1 MRSLAAISL
10 LLLFV
15 LMPLMSGCTAGLL
28 YTHITIPLDVNLDNT
43 PVFTGRTAT
52 AKGDTKRIRYYVEIE
67 WESNAIGDIMK
78 RAGMTEVH
86 YADLEIL
93 SVLGIWTQ
101 RYVHVY
107 GR

>member
-1 MRSLAAISL
+1 MRRVVGVCILGLALAL
-10 LLLFV
+10 T
-15 LMPLMSGCTAGLL
+15 GCTTGLI
-28 YTHITIPLDVNLDNT
+28 YTHITTPLDINFNNT
-43 PVFTGRTAT
+43 PVFTGRRETG
-52 AKGDTKRIRYYVEIE
+52 KGDTKKIQYYVAIE

-78 RAGMTEVH
+78 KAGLKEVY

-101 RYVHVY
+101 RWVNVY